1 MAFAEAFQ
9 YGPIYA
15 FPLWLVGLVLA
26 LLLLGAE
33 ETGYR
38 VGLQNRRRSDDIDA
52 DSGGGAIVL
61 TSLFAVLGLLLAFT
75 YSAAVERHES
85 RRQAIVQEA
94 NALGTAYARADVIAE
109 PLRSELKK
117 ALYDYAVTRLPTL
130 GDTNTKESRT
140 RAFKVSVDAQQ
151 LIWPLT
157 RRAVTAEERGPV
169 AFGLLASI
177 NEVMDQHIIR
187 LDALTNKLPA
197 PVMYLLLLIAVAAL
211 AITGFNAGTQGRM
224 GRWRLS
230 GFALLLA
237 GLLLMILD
245 FDRPGEGSIQLQR
258 ASLEATVADMRAD
271 LAL

>member
-1 MAFAEAFQ
+1 MAFTEVFQ
-9 YGPIYA
+9 YGLIYA

-26 LLLLGAE
+26 FLLLGAA

-38 VGLQNRRRSDDIDA
+38 IGLRKCRESDDIDA

-94 NALGTAYARADVIAE
+94 NALGTAFARADVIAE
-109 PLRSELKK
+109 PLRSELKR
-117 ALYDYAVTRLPTL
+117 ALYDYAATRLPSQNT
-130 GDTNTKESRT
+130 DTYESRAK
-140 RAFKVSVDAQQ
+140 AFKETMAAQQ
-151 LIWPLT
+151 RIWPIT
-157 RRAVTAEERGPV
+157 RRAVSAEQRGPL
-169 AFGLLASI
+169 AFGLLAAI
-177 NEVMDQHIIR
+177 NEVMDQHTIR
-187 LDALTNKLPA
+187 LDVLSNKLPA
-197 PVMYLLLLIAVAAL
+197 PVMYLLLLIAMMAL

-245 FDRPGEGSIQLQR
+245 FDRPDQGLIQLQR
-258 ASLEATVADMRAD
+258 ASLEATVAEMGAD
-271 LAL
+271 LSL

>member
-1 MAFAEAFQ
+1 MAFSEAFQ
-9 YGPIYA
+9 YGLIYA
-15 FPLWLVGLVLA
+15 FPLWLIGLVLA
-26 LLLLGAE
+26 LLLLAAE

-38 VGLQNRRRSDDIDA
+38 VGLRIRLRPGATDA

-75 YSAAVERHES
+75 YSAAVDRHES

-94 NALGTAYARADVIAE
+94 NALGTAYSRADVIAE
-109 PLRSELKK
+109 PLRSELKQ
-117 ALYDYAVTRLPTL
+117 ALYDYAVTRLPATS
-130 GDTNTKESRT
+130 TEASR
-140 RAFKVSVDAQQ
+140 AKALEASIQAQQ
-151 LIWPLT
+151 RIWPIT
-157 RRAVTAEERGPV
+157 RRAVSAEERGPL

-177 NEVMDQHIIR
+177 NEVMDQHTIR
-187 LDALTNKLPA
+187 LNVLTNKLPA
-197 PVMYLLLLIAVAAL
+197 PVVYLLMLIAVMAL

-237 GLLLMILD
+237 ALLLMILD
-245 FDRPGEGSIQLQR
+245 FDRPREGMIQLQR